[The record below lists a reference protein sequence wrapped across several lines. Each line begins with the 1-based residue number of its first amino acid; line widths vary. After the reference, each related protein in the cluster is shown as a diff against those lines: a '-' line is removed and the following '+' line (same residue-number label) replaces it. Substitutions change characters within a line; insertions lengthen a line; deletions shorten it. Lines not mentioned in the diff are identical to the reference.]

1 MIIDLAGEFRQKVF
15 LAAMLEC
22 AMLLPVVSIKSA
34 MKPSIRYGDY
44 FGAVR
49 QRQHAISYNAAP
61 PAIALQ
67 WIYC

>member
-1 MIIDLAGEFRQKVF
+1 MDFTESMDVSRIAGMIIDLAGEFRQKVF

-34 MKPSIRYGDY
+34 MKPRIRYGGY

-49 QRQHAISYNAAP
+49 QR
-61 PAIALQ
+61 
-67 WIYC
+67 